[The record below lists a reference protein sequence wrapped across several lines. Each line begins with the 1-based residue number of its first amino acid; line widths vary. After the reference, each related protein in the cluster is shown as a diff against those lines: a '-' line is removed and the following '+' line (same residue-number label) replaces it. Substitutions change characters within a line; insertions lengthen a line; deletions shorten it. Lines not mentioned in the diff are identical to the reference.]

1 VPPVLRLTG
10 KLPLRP
16 DGSNANVREVFRNFG
31 AVVVSRGV
39 VQISSYV
46 DQAIST
52 LLGPGA
58 MAAMTT
64 AASINMLPVSLFG
77 MAISA
82 SELPAMARSLASSD
96 PADATAALR
105 MRLDRGMRHIAFF
118 VIPSAMAF
126 FVLGDVITAALYQSG
141 RFTHDD
147 AIFVWGIIAGS
158 GVGLLASTLGRLYSS
173 TYYALLDPRTPLR
186 YAMVRLALTT
196 VLGLACA
203 LYLPPLLGIA
213 PQWGTVGLTASAG
226 IAGWIELFLLRRTMN
241 VRIGA
246 TGLPRSLLLVLW
258 GSAAVSA
265 AVAFGVKIALGWQ
278 QPILLGVVVLG
289 VYGCLYFALT
299 YVAKVEE
306 CRTVVQKIVRRLKR

>member
-1 VPPVLRLTG
+1 
-10 KLPLRP
+10 
-16 DGSNANVREVFRNFG
+16 
-31 AVVVSRGV
+31 
-39 VQISSYV
+39 
-46 DQAIST
+46 
-52 LLGPGA
+52 

-82 SELPAMARSLASSD
+82 SELPAMARSLGSGD

-105 MRLDRGMRHIAFF
+105 VRLDRGMRRIAFF
-118 VIPSAMAF
+118 VVPSAMAF

-147 AIFVWGIIAGS
+147 AVFVWAIIAGS
-158 GVGLLASTLGRLYSS
+158 GIGLLASTLGRLYSS

-186 YAMVRLALTT
+186 YAMVRLVLTT

-203 LYLPPLLGIA
+203 LYLPALLGIA

-226 IAGWIELFLLRRTMN
+226 IAGWVELFLLRRTMN
-241 VRIGA
+241 ARIGV
-246 TGLPRSLLLVLW
+246 TGLPRSLLLTLW

-265 AVAFGVKIALGWQ
+265 AAAFGVKIALGWQ

-289 VYGCLYFALT
+289 VYGCLYFTLT

-306 CRTVVQKIVRRLKR
+306 CRTFVQKFARRLKR